1 MDRLTADRIAAA
13 DAFLLGRRTYELF
26 AEHWSRVTDPGDS
39 RATRLNG
46 LPKYVRKWSRD
57 SAGCAR
63 ELGAAVMGHRA
74 PVGIGTRL
82 PQLPDPDPDRP
93 GRGLPRR
100 QPRPPAPGETHPR
113 PAAPAALSPVALSNP
128 TGRRPPDGTDRFV
141 HGLVA
146 GQVHHRPGRRN
157 GPRTRRRR

>member
-39 RATRLNG
+39 RAARLNG

-82 PQLPDPDPDRP
+82 PQLPDPDLTD
-93 GRGLPRR
+93 
-100 QPRPPAPGETHPR
+100 PAEAYHGGNHARLLLAKRTHDPQR
-113 PAAPAALSPVALSNP
+113 LLHFHQSL
-128 TGRRPPDGTDRFV
+128 
-141 HGLVA
+141 
-146 GQVHHRPGRRN
+146 
-157 GPRTRRRR
+157 